1 MFVPCAAPA
10 LSAGSAAGWRL
21 SVCPDPDH
29 FVSIFVTIFN
39 LDGSDAACTA
49 MLLDFSLD
57 SAHPASTML
66 MRIDIHLHD
75 ESAGSVDRKLDHLL
89 THIRALVAQGVQIMA
104 QLDTLEAQVRANTD
118 VEASAVVLIQG
129 IADRIAAA
137 GVDPAKLA
145 ELTASL
151 KASGEALATAV
162 IENTPA
168 SE

>member
-1 MFVPCAAPA
+1 
-10 LSAGSAAGWRL
+10 
-21 SVCPDPDH
+21 
-29 FVSIFVTIFN
+29 
-39 LDGSDAACTA
+39 
-49 MLLDFSLD
+49 
-57 SAHPASTML
+57 ML